1 MAQFYHQMGV
11 CHVLLQ
17 KSLIMII
24 LLSNCDSIVM
34 QDRASLGTRV
44 FWTIFHESVKD
55 SVMQSLHGCILL
67 SSILA
72 ADDML

>member
-1 MAQFYHQMGV
+1 MMT
-11 CHVLLQ
+11 
-17 KSLIMII
+17 
-24 LLSNCDSIVM
+24 LLSNFDSIVM

-44 FWTIFHESVKD
+44 LWTIFHESVKD
-55 SVMQSLHGCILL
+55 SVTQSLHGCILL